1 MLQEST
7 RNLLLDRLDE
17 KTKEKKGIQAKL
29 ESGEIYYEQYQEYHG
44 FEITML
50 EREIETIRE
59 TIIHDEIQ

>member
-17 KTKEKKGIQAKL
+17 KTKEKKIVQSKIDSAGIYR
-29 ESGEIYYEQYQEYHG
+29 EYYN
-44 FEITML
+44 FEIIMI